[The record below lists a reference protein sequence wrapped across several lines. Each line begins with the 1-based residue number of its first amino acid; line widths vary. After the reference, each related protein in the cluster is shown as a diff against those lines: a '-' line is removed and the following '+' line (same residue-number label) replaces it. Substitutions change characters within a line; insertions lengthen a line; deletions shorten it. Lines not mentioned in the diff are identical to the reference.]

1 MGKDRLDER
10 WRERAEEVQQGLA
23 DWRAAHPQATFREI
37 EAALDER
44 LTRMKARLLEEAALA
59 SAAADLGSQAGAD
72 RPRCRECGETLQPR
86 GQRTRRLTIRGD
98 QTVELRR
105 SYAVCPA
112 CGAGHFPPG

>member
-1 MGKDRLDER
+1 MGKDRLGER
-10 WRERAEEVQQGLA
+10 WSELAEEVEQGLA
-23 DWRAAHPQATFREI
+23 DWRAAHPKATFREI

-59 SAAADLGSQAGAD
+59 SEAADLGSQAVGE
-72 RPRCRECGETLQPR
+72 RPRCPECGEKLQPR
-86 GQRTRRLTIRGD
+86 GQRTRRITIRGD

-112 CGAGHFPPG
+112 CGTGHFPPG

>member
-44 LTRMKARLLEEAALA
+44 LTRMKARLLEEVALA
-59 SAAADLGSQAGAD
+59 SAPADLGSQAGAD
-72 RPRCRECGETLQPR
+72 RPR
-86 GQRTRRLTIRGD
+86 
-98 QTVELRR
+98 
-105 SYAVCPA
+105 
-112 CGAGHFPPG
+112 

>member
-1 MGKDRLDER
+1 MDTERLGQR
-10 WRERAEEVQQGLA
+10 WREQLEEVQQGRA
-23 DWRAAHPQATFREI
+23 DWRAAHPKATLREI

-44 LTRMKARLLEEAALA
+44 LARMKARLLEEAALA
-59 SAAADLGSQAGAD
+59 SEAADLGG
-72 RPRCRECGETLQPR
+72 RPAAERPPCPACGERVQAR
-86 GQRTRRLTIRGD
+86 GQRTRRLTSSGD

>member
-1 MGKDRLDER
+1 MNTER
-10 WRERAEEVQQGLA
+10 RGELAAEVEQGLA
-23 DWRAAHPQATFREI
+23 DWRAAHPQATFREL

-59 SAAADLGSQAGAD
+59 SEIADLGSQAVEQ
-72 RPRCRECGETLQPR
+72 RPPCPACGQTLQPR
-86 GQRTRRLTIRGD
+86 GHRTRRLTSSGD

-112 CGAGHFPPG
+112 CGTGHFPPG